1 MFVIVG
7 HWLLTAVQFE
17 SGELIK
23 SNMLVTQPGMQWL
36 TWLFQ
41 VMPVFFVVGGY
52 ANAVSLESAERR
64 GDNYAT
70 WLAGRL
76 HRLIT
81 PLLAVLMG
89 WGLLALV
96 LHFSGMSG
104 AVIQTASRAALVPI
118 WFLAIYVVI
127 VLLAPV
133 TYKAWQRWGFLSFF
147 VLVALAILDDYA
159 FFAWDL
165 RWLGWTNYFWVWL
178 AVHHIGYAWRADKLG
193 GPLRTLAF
201 SALGFGLLYA
211 LVTKGPYPL
220 AMVGSPD
227 PGLSNSLPPKITM
240 LILGIFQF
248 GLLLALERPM
258 QRVLA
263 GVRVWAGTILVN
275 SMIMTLYLW
284 HSTLAVIVIA
294 VLFVAGG
301 FGLGLEPGSA
311 TWWYS
316 RPIWV
321 VGLFVLLIPVA
332 LLLSGFERRG
342 RPEGATIPAAWRQVT
357 GAVMIGVGVA
367 LIGRFG
373 FGNPPL
379 PGLNI
384 AAFILVFTGAG
395 LSGLLP
401 RLR

>member
-7 HWLLTAVQFE
+7 HWLLTAVQYVG
-17 SGELIK
+17 GELTA

-52 ANAVSLESAERR
+52 ANAVSLESAQRR
-64 GDNYAT
+64 GDNYAK

-96 LHFSGMSG
+96 LHFAGMSG
-104 AVIQTASRAALVPI
+104 AVIQQASKAALVPI

-133 TYKAWQRWGFLSFF
+133 TYAAWQRWGFASFF
-147 VLVALAILDDYA
+147 VLVALAILDDFA

-165 RWLGWTNYFWVWL
+165 RWLGVTNYFWVWL
-178 AVHHIGYAWRADKLG
+178 SVHHIGYAWRADRLG
-193 GPLRTLAF
+193 GPVRLLAF
-201 SALGFGLLYA
+201 SALAYGLLVF
-211 LVTKGPYPL
+211 LVNKGPYPL

-227 PGLSNSLPPKITM
+227 PAVSNSLPPKITM

-248 GLLLALERPM
+248 GLLLAFEGPM
-258 QRVLA
+258 QRQLA

-301 FGLGLEPGSA
+301 FGLGLEPGTA
-311 TWWYS
+311 DWWYT
-316 RPIWV
+316 RPLWV
-321 VGLFVLLIPVA
+321 LSLLALLVPVA
-332 LLLSGFERRG
+332 LLLSVFERRG
-342 RPEGATIPAAWRQVT
+342 RPEGAPIPAGWRQVT
-357 GAVMIGVGVA
+357 GAVMIGLGVA
-367 LIGRFG
+367 LIGKFG
-373 FGNPPL
+373 FGNSPL
-379 PGLNI
+379 PNLDI
-384 AAFILVFTGAG
+384 AAFILVFAGAG

-401 RLR
+401 RFR